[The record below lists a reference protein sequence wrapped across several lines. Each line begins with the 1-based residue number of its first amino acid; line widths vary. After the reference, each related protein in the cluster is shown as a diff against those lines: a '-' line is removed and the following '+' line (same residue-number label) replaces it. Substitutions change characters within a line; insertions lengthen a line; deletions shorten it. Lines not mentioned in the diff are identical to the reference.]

1 MSEETIK
8 RLIAI
13 IDLLG
18 ECVHSGE
25 RLHSLEA
32 EPTLRERIAA
42 TVLGE
47 DASDN
52 ADDAAI
58 MLHNAASAH
67 QALVALLEDE
77 GVKQIEAQAKTYD
90 SASHEA
96 VEFVANENMRGKVI
110 DVLKHGYEK
119 NGKVI
124 RRAQVRMGR

>member
-1 MSEETIK
+1 MSEETTK

-18 ECVHSGE
+18 ECVNSGE
-25 RLHSLEA
+25 RLLSLETK
-32 EPTLRERIAA
+32 PTLRERIAA

-47 DASDN
+47 GASDN

-58 MLHNAASAH
+58 MLHNAASSL
-67 QALVALLEDE
+67 QALVSLLEDE
-77 GVKQIEAQAKTYD
+77 GVKQIEAHGKTYD

-96 VEFVANENMRGKVI
+96 VDFVANENMRGKVI
-110 DVLKHGYEK
+110 DVLKPGYEK